1 MQLGLKAAE
10 EVSAVPDPQCDPNR
24 FHRGKGYNSGAP
36 MMKNKNPQADLG
48 TTGGE
53 WLFRQGELVLGPVS
67 AQKLVEK
74 LFHGELNGGSE
85 VRLLGDGHFTRLSEV
100 EFFKLHLAKAE
111 AKLRVDGV
119 AQAEKATR
127 KKKRQLRMA
136 IVASLAVL
144 FATGAAAGARWLA
157 IHNPWNNVD
166 ELAGIS
172 VEPPTI
178 ALALPRASDDL
189 VDYPGP
195 GGLKTQR
202 KSGERLERTR
212 LASLKADRG
221 SKGQEEPDG
230 LRTGLFDRD
239 SINATVAARQKT
251 LYSCVADEVRRRPGL
266 NAKIPIEFVIG
277 NDGKVNKLWIDHPT
291 FKEGSLQ
298 ECLLRELQKWSFKA
312 YPGEQATVG
321 FSFKVGKGG

>member
-1 MQLGLKAAE
+1 MMQ
-10 EVSAVPDPQCDPNR
+10 S
-24 FHRGKGYNSGAP
+24 
-36 MMKNKNPQADLG
+36 KNLQTDLP

-67 AQKLVEK
+67 ANQLVEK
-74 LFHGELNGGSE
+74 LFQGELNGASE
-85 VRLLGDGHFTRLSEV
+85 VRLLGDGHFMRLSEV

-111 AKLRVDGV
+111 AKLRVDGI
-119 AQAEKATR
+119 ARLEMASRNR
-127 KKKRQLRMA
+127 KRNLRIA

-144 FATGAAAGARWLA
+144 FAAGAAATARWLA

-178 ALALPRASDDL
+178 ALAQPRTSDDL
-189 VDYPGP
+189 VAYPGP
-195 GGLKTQR
+195 GGLKAQR
-202 KSGERLERTR
+202 KPGERIERTR
-212 LASLKADRG
+212 LASGKAERG
-221 SKGQEEPDG
+221 SRAPEEPDG
-230 LRTGLFDRD
+230 LRTGQFDRE
-239 SINATVAARQKT
+239 SINATVAARQKS

-277 NDGKVNKLWIDHPT
+277 NDGKVNKLWVDHPT

-298 ECLLRELQKWSFKA
+298 ECLLRELQKWSFKS

-321 FSFKVGKGG
+321 FSFNVGKGG

>member
-1 MQLGLKAAE
+1 
-10 EVSAVPDPQCDPNR
+10 
-24 FHRGKGYNSGAP
+24 
-36 MMKNKNPQADLG
+36 MMPSKNPKADLG
-48 TTGGE
+48 TNGGE

-74 LFHGELNGGSE
+74 LFHGELSGGSE
-85 VRLLGDGHFTRLSEV
+85 VKLLGDGHFVRLSEV

-111 AKLRVDGV
+111 AKLRVDGI
-119 AQAEKATR
+119 AQAEKAAR
-127 KKKRQLRMA
+127 KKRRQLRMA
-136 IVASLAVL
+136 IVASLAVI
-144 FATGAAAGARWLA
+144 FATGAAAAARWLA
-157 IHNPWNNVD
+157 IHRPWSNVD

-178 ALALPRASDDL
+178 ALAQPRGSDDL

-195 GGLKTQR
+195 GGLRTQR
-202 KSGERLERTR
+202 KALDRTR
-212 LASLKADRG
+212 AVGAKADRG

-230 LRTGLFDRD
+230 LKTGQFDRE

-251 LYSCVADEVRRRPGL
+251 LYSCIGEEVRRRPGL